1 MLDIKY
7 IRENPDKVKKGIA
20 AKNEKSKVDE
30 VLQLDEQ
37 RREIIVQVEDL
48 KAKRNKVSSQIPQMK
63 KLERMQ
69 QQFLQR

>member
-20 AKNEKSKVDE
+20 AKNEKSRVDD
-30 VLQLDEQ
+30 VLKFDEE

-48 KAKRNKVSSQIPQMK
+48 KAKRK
-63 KLERMQ
+63 
-69 QQFLQR
+69 